1 MREADDANIDDL
13 LGDLGGTA
21 RAERAKL
28 VEWLLEQGI
37 TPDEIRATN
46 PPLLLATRHLVGDD
60 GTYVSARE
68 ISENYGVDLELLQ
81 RVQRAVG
88 LARVDDPD
96 AVVHMRADGEAAA
109 RAQRFVE
116 LGLNPDQVV
125 LVVRVLAEGLS
136 HAAEAMRYT
145 ALEAIMRPGATE
157 LDIAKGSQ
165 ALVSQIVPLLG
176 PMIQD
181 MLFMQLRHMMETE
194 AVNAGERA
202 AGKPLPGARQVTVA
216 FADLVGFTQLGE
228 VVSAEELGHLAG
240 RLAGLARDLT
250 APPVWFIKTIGDAV
264 MLVCPD
270 PAPLLDTVLKLVE
283 VVDTDNNFP
292 RLRAGVA
299 SGMAVSRA
307 GDWFGS
313 PVNVASRV
321 TGVARPG
328 AVLVADS
335 VREALGDAPEA
346 DGFQWSFAGPRR
358 LRGIRGDVRLF
369 RVRRGATRTGSG
381 GDETRPERMTIADE
395 AQNRYGRKVS
405 WGVEV
410 GGERILFTH
419 IAVPVMTRLKQ
430 PERQVLD
437 TLVDAGVARSRSD
450 ALAWSVKLVGE
461 HTEEWLAKLRT
472 AMSAVDDL
480 RAQGPDLPA

>member
-1 MREADDANIDDL
+1 MTDHVREADDANIDDL

-307 GDWFGS
+307 GEGPLKSVGFGGITKGLPHRIRDQHGTRARHPGHPACHVDRAAE
-313 PVNVASRV
+313 PV
-321 TGVARPG
+321 
-328 AVLVADS
+328 
-335 VREALGDAPEA
+335 
-346 DGFQWSFAGPRR
+346 AGPRR

-381 GDETRPERMTIADE
+381 GA
-395 AQNRYGRKVS
+395 AQ
-405 WGVEV
+405 
-410 GGERILFTH
+410 
-419 IAVPVMTRLKQ
+419 
-430 PERQVLD
+430 D
-437 TLVDAGVARSRSD
+437 
-450 ALAWSVKLVGE
+450 
-461 HTEEWLAKLRT
+461 
-472 AMSAVDDL
+472 DDL
-480 RAQGPDLPA
+480 AGSSP